1 MAAGVRTDG
10 PDWDLVYHL
19 LAVRSGGRC
28 EISGVRLDRTNSSIH
43 HRRPR
48 AMGGTSR
55 GDVHDL
61 CNLILAEGHG
71 TIGAHMWVE
80 VNREAATERGLLVPQ
95 NHDPAQVPVT
105 LWSGRRVMLD
115 RTAPLYL
122 PPADGITWSVQSRT

>member
-1 MAAGVRTDG
+1 MGAAVKTAG

-28 EISGVRLDRTNSSIH
+28 EISGVRLTRANSSIH

-48 AMGGTSR
+48 GMGGTGR

-71 TIGAHMWVE
+71 TIGAHAWVE
-80 VNREAATERGLLVPQ
+80 VNRDEARDRGLLVPQ
-95 NHDPAQVPVT
+95 SHDPGEVPVT
-105 LWSGRRVMLD
+105 LWSGRRVLLD
-115 RTAPLYL
+115 RVSPLYL
-122 PPADGITWSVQSRT
+122 PPPDGITWSV